1 MVALMLHFRPSF
13 RPYPVALSALLLA
26 PGFVA
31 GATPDPAAAIEV
43 QVRYPENL
51 CLGGIEDGKLIVD
64 ESQLENPFRQTTR
77 LGCQVDGGDPRTM
90 PDLPAPS
97 PQALRLV

>member
-1 MVALMLHFRPSF
+1 
-13 RPYPVALSALLLA
+13 
-26 PGFVA
+26 
-31 GATPDPAAAIEV
+31 
-43 QVRYPENL
+43 L